1 LRRAH
6 GAGGDPAAPGTTRAH
21 RAVVAVVAVACAWAL
36 GASLVPLAW
45 TLGPAVRTGDAVRHL
60 RGELVVLGT
69 GWTRTIEAASTPD
82 GQGGVLAWEW
92 SRGPSATI
100 RLERAASALELE
112 LEPVGCPDRRAQ
124 VVTVHSPD
132 SSADRTVALRGG
144 FHWYT
149 ISLGWS
155 RGASE
160 LSLSYR
166 CVVAPPAARRAH
178 GPSQSMA
185 VAVAGLELSG

>member
-1 LRRAH
+1 MRRAH
-6 GAGGDPAAPGTTRAH
+6 GAGGDSVARRAPRVH
-21 RAVVAVVAVACAWAL
+21 RAVVVVVAVAGAWAL

-69 GWTRTIEAASTPD
+69 GWTGTIEAASSPD
-82 GQGGVLAWEW
+82 QRAGVLAWEW
-92 SRGPSATI
+92 SSGLSATI
-100 RLERAASALELE
+100 RLQRAASALELE

-124 VVTVHSPD
+124 IVTVHSPD
-132 SSADRTVALRGG
+132 TSADRTVALRGG
-144 FHWYT
+144 FHWYS
-149 ISLGWS
+149 IPLGWS
-155 RGASE
+155 RGAGE

-166 CVVAPPAARRAH
+166 CVVASPATRSAH
-178 GPSQSMA
+178 GPAQSKA